1 MMQKT
6 ETPGRGRRDG
16 GKKPSIDSWFQNI
29 ASTSHF
35 PNVLRDMFSEPK
47 NINEAIVRTR
57 LPDVNALNR
66 ALQFLAKIERYEMSK
81 RYTDLVMRWLMGLT
95 AIDGV
100 ARKEV
105 LQGYV
110 GILAPQLWPGQKA
123 TEPPT
128 KKKWGLFRR
137 EEEQGKED

>member
-1 MMQKT
+1 MQRT
-6 ETPGRGRRDG
+6 GTPGRGG
-16 GKKPSIDSWFQNI
+16 QGAGKPSIDQWFQGI

-35 PNVLRDMFSEPK
+35 PNVLRDLLTEGK
-47 NINEAIVRTR
+47 GINDAIIRSR

-66 ALQFLAKIERYEMSK
+66 ALQFLAKIERYEMSE
-81 RYTDLVMRWLMGLT
+81 RYAQLIRRWLEGLP

-110 GILAPQLWPGQKA
+110 GILAPQLWPGQRA
-123 TEPPT
+123 TEPQA
-128 KKKWGLFRR
+128 KKRWGFFRHDG
-137 EEEQGKED
+137 EEQGKED